1 MMNTL
6 KNILGLC
13 LLVLCCASCVKTDVD
28 DAFAES
34 PEKRVANSK
43 SYYQNILTSASN
55 GWKTYFGT
63 TNTLG
68 RWLILMKFDA
78 EGKVT
83 FKCDKVDYYSKLKN
97 NQYEEP
103 NTYRVDFSQ
112 SPELVI
118 ESFSQFSAWNEF
130 PIDSNGDGYLDRYAG
145 PETQFI
151 IDRYQDGKL
160 YLTGKSNLG
169 VGKGKEDILTFV
181 LEPATEAD
189 WTIDGIEAVK
199 KVIGYNSNN
208 GKYQRF
214 LYKGTLQESL
224 LILDETNRIM
234 TYKYFD
240 GKTDQVVGLPF
251 FITSEGFELI
261 NPLKIAGVGTV
272 KRFQVDATAGTI
284 TAASAPELSIVYS
297 NTIPSVQRT
306 PFSVFNKLYLGIEVY
321 HATGDPI
328 GRNLKGVFDAL
339 RPPYAPD
346 EQHLNLIY
354 FAKNIDKDMGGTPFK
369 YAQEL
374 TIVYADTDPSY
385 AGKDLYGV
393 NPTFVRLPVEFE
405 TSPTR
410 TWVISLIGTVEEAF
424 VAAYPDKVEYAKAKA
439 QEAMPM
445 IYRLMH
451 EKGWGLYAQA
461 METNNP
467 TVLVKDEEDP
477 DGSFFTLYPY
487 TQEDVNR

>member
-1 MMNTL
+1 MNTI
-6 KNILGLC
+6 KNILALC
-13 LLVLCCASCVKTDVD
+13 LLILCCSSCVKTEVD
-28 DAFAES
+28 DTFADS
-34 PEKRVANSK
+34 PEKRIADSETYYK
-43 SYYQNILTSASN
+43 SLLTKAPH

-68 RWLILMKFDA
+68 RWLILMKFD
-78 EGKVT
+78 EKGQVT
-83 FKCDKVDYYSKLKN
+83 FKCDKVDYYNKLSN

-112 SPELVI
+112 SPELII

-130 PIDSNGDGYLDRYAG
+130 PIDSDGDGYLDRYAG

-181 LEPATEAD
+181 FEQATEAD
-189 WTIDGIEAVK
+189 WTIDNIAAVK
-199 KVIGYNSNN
+199 KVIGYDSNK

-214 LYKGTLQESL
+214 LYKETLQESL
-224 LILDETNRIM
+224 VIVDESNRM
-234 TYKYFD
+234 LMYKYFD
-240 GKTDQVVGLPF
+240 GNKDQVVGLPF
-251 FITSEGFELI
+251 FITTTGFELVK
-261 NPLKIAGVGTV
+261 PLKIAGVGSVKKFNVETTTGTV
-272 KRFQVDATAGTI
+272 TSDNIPG
-284 TAASAPELSIVYS
+284 LSIVHS
-297 NTIPSVQRT
+297 NAIPSVQRT

-328 GRNLKGVFDAL
+328 GRNLKAVFDAL
-339 RPPYAPD
+339 RPPYAPN
-346 EQHLNLIY
+346 EQHLNVIY
-354 FAKNIDKDMGGTPFK
+354 FAKNIDKDMGGKPFK

-374 TIVYADTDPSY
+374 TIIYADTDPKYSD
-385 AGKDLYGV
+385 KDLYGA
-393 NPTFVRLPVEFE
+393 NPTFVRIPVEFE

-410 TWVISLIGTVEEAF
+410 TWVISLVGSIEEAF
-424 VAAYPDKVEYAKAKA
+424 IAAYPDKVEYAKAKA

-451 EKGWGLYAQA
+451 EKGWGLYPQA